1 MKIIVFLGIVFL
13 TMGHPMAYSDRNDG
27 ADLLFIHGHVITMND
42 DLPQAEAVAIKNG
55 KIIYVGNNKQ
65 AMMLAGRYSKVIN
78 LHGRTMIPGFHD
90 VHIHALEAGSE
101 VGGNCWL
108 KGSRLKALKPQL
120 LSCLQKQ
127 QGTDWLLAYGHELET
142 LLEESQDPRGLLDSW
157 INDRPVAIMEQS
169 SHSVWANSKALIAAG
184 ITASDKNPRGGIIM
198 RYTSG
203 PRVGEP
209 NGILL
214 ETAGE
219 QVYDLALKPNPTAAL
234 INYEGL
240 QWVMDELP
248 QFGITSISDARVY
261 WKRGWLKVWHQ
272 AEENED
278 LTVRVNLG
286 LWAYPNEDDE
296 SQIEY
301 LKKQF
306 RYDPERLM
314 QINQIKIYSDGI
326 IHNTTAALK
335 EPYNV
340 SLYGVPATGLNYF
353 DEQRLTKYIARL
365 QPSGYDFHIHTI
377 GDRGV
382 HEALNAIESNRSEK
396 PDHRHRLTHVEMIDD
411 DDLPRFAKLNA
422 IADMQVAGKFT
433 LPENQYWQEPYLGK
447 RAFRTYRLKD
457 LHDSGAHYVLSSDWT
472 VNDLNPFIGIHN
484 AVNRGEQSITV
495 EQALNAYTKAAAY
508 VMRSEKRTGSIETG
522 KEADLVVIDR
532 DILAVP
538 RKSIKNIRV
547 LLTMLSGQVTYQSAE
562 M

>member
-1 MKIIVFLGIVFL
+1 MKTIVFLSVIFL
-13 TMGHPMAYSDRNDG
+13 MTGVRMAYSIDSDQ
-27 ADLLFIHGHVITMND
+27 ADLIFIHGNVITMD
-42 DLPQAEAVAIKNG
+42 DALPRAEAVAIKDG
-55 KIIYVGNNKQ
+55 KFIFVGNSKQ
-65 AMMLAGRYSKVIN
+65 AMILAGENSEVIN
-78 LHGRTMIPGFHD
+78 LQGRTMIPGIHD
-90 VHIHALEAGSE
+90 VHVHALEAGSE

-108 KGSRLKALKPQL
+108 KANRLKGLKHQL
-120 LSCLQKQ
+120 LACMKKQ

-142 LLEESQDPRGLLDSW
+142 LLEESDDPRGLLDSW

-169 SHSVWANSKALIAAG
+169 SHSVWANSKALAAAG
-184 ITASDKNPRGGIIM
+184 ITPSTKDPGGGIIM

-203 PRVGEP
+203 PRAGEP
-209 NGILL
+209 NGVLL

-219 QVYDLALKPNPTAAL
+219 QVYDLALKPNPAAAL
-234 INYEGL
+234 LNYEGL

-261 WKRGWLKVWHQ
+261 WKRGWLNVWHQ
-272 AEENED
+272 AEKNDD

-286 LWAYPNEDDE
+286 LWAYPDEDDE

-306 RYDPERLM
+306 RYDPDRLL
-314 QINQIKIYSDGI
+314 QISQIKIYSDGI

-335 EPYNV
+335 EPYRL
-340 SLYGVPATGLNYF
+340 SLYGVPPTGLNYF

-382 HEALNAIESNRSEK
+382 HEALNAIEKNRSNK

-422 IADMQVAGKFT
+422 IADMQVAGDFT
-433 LPENQYWQEPYLGK
+433 LPENQYWHESYLGK
-447 RAFRTYRLKD
+447 RAFHTYRLKD
-457 LHDSGAHYVLSSDWT
+457 LHDSGAYYVLSSDWT
-472 VNDLNPFIGIHN
+472 VNDLNPFVGIHN
-484 AVNRGEQSITV
+484 AANRGDQSITV
-495 EQALNAYTKAAAY
+495 EQALKAYTKTAAY
-508 VMRSEKRTGSIETG
+508 VMRSEQRTGSIEAG

-532 DILAVP
+532 NILTIP
-538 RKSIKNIRV
+538 SKYIKDTRV
-547 LLTMLSGQVTYQSAE
+547 LLTMLSGQMTYQPNE
-562 M
+562 L

>member
-1 MKIIVFLGIVFL
+1 
-13 TMGHPMAYSDRNDG
+13 MGA
-27 ADLLFIHGHVITMND
+27 T
-42 DLPQAEAVAIKNG
+42 
-55 KIIYVGNNKQ
+55 
-65 AMMLAGRYSKVIN
+65 
-78 LHGRTMIPGFHD
+78 
-90 VHIHALEAGSE
+90 
-101 VGGNCWL
+101 
-108 KGSRLKALKPQL
+108 KAL
-120 LSCLQKQ
+120 
-127 QGTDWLLAYGHELET
+127 
-142 LLEESQDPRGLLDSW
+142 RGRNQISLRLC
-157 INDRPVAIMEQS
+157 RR
-169 SHSVWANSKALIAAG
+169 SV
-184 ITASDKNPRGGIIM
+184 
-198 RYTSG
+198 
-203 PRVGEP
+203 
-209 NGILL
+209 
-214 ETAGE
+214 
-219 QVYDLALKPNPTAAL
+219 
-234 INYEGL
+234 NYEGL